1 MVAVRFEHVWKLF
14 GDNPVV
20 VDLDMDVH
28 DGEFL
33 VLVGASGCGKTTSLR
48 MLAGLERPSY
58 GSIWMDD
65 QNVTFLAPG
74 KRDIAMVF
82 QNYALYPTMSIE
94 KNLAFGPIVR
104 REDKRHL
111 RERVKETATVLGL
124 EDLLH
129 RSPRELSG
137 GQRQRVAL
145 GRALI
150 RQPRLFLLDEPLSN
164 LDAALRVQ
172 MREELIRLHQQL
184 AVTTVYVT
192 HDQVEAMTMGDRIT
206 LMDQGRL
213 VQIGTPAELY
223 DNPSNLNAAT
233 FIGTP
238 KMNVFG
244 GELMSADGLLSLR
257 MLGTTTSL
265 TSYQI
270 DQLRRS
276 ASSTV
281 TVGLRPVDLYWTP
294 EAPQGCIGRLR
305 CTAEIIEHLGSE
317 SFAIV
322 TCAGASLKARLS
334 RTARIAQGDD
344 LEFCFN
350 PGDLY
355 FFDSQS
361 HQSLLDRTLSEPTI
375 HPALDSASSSI

>member
-14 GDNPVV
+14 GDHPVV
-20 VDLDMDVH
+20 IDLDLDVR

-58 GSIWMDD
+58 GAIWMDER
-65 QNVTFLAPG
+65 NVTLLAPG
-74 KRDIAMVF
+74 ERDTAMVF
-82 QNYALYPTMSIE
+82 QNYALYPNMSIE
-94 KNLAFGPIVR
+94 KNLSFGPIVR
-104 REDKRHL
+104 GEDKRHL
-111 RERVKETATVLGL
+111 RERVKETAATLGL

-150 RQPRLFLLDEPLSN
+150 RQPQLFLLDEPLSN

-172 MREELIRLHQQL
+172 MREELIRLHQKL

-213 VQIGTPAELY
+213 VQVGTPAELY
-223 DNPSNLNAAT
+223 DNPSNLNAAM

-238 KMNVFG
+238 KMNIFA
-244 GELMSADGLLSLR
+244 GELTTASGLPALR
-257 MLGTTTSL
+257 LLGTTTAL
-265 TSYQI
+265 TSYQAQ
-270 DQLRRS
+270 QLKGS
-276 ASSTV
+276 ASTNL
-281 TVGLRPVDLYWTP
+281 TVGLRPVDLHWRP
-294 EAPQGCIGRLR
+294 EAPPGCTGSLR
-305 CTAEIIEHLGSE
+305 CTTDIIEHLGSE
-317 SFAIV
+317 SFAVV
-322 TCAGASLKARLS
+322 TCAG
-334 RTARIAQGDD
+334 
-344 LEFCFN
+344 E
-350 PGDLY
+350 
-355 FFDSQS
+355 
-361 HQSLLDRTLSEPTI
+361 
-375 HPALDSASSSI
+375 

>member
-1 MVAVRFEHVWKLF
+1 MVTVRFDHVWKLF

-20 VDLDMDVH
+20 VDLNMDVH

-58 GSIWMDD
+58 GSIWMDERD
-65 QNVTFLAPG
+65 VTPLAPG

-82 QNYALYPTMSIE
+82 QSYALYPTMSIE
-94 KNLAFGPIVR
+94 KNLSFGPTVR
-104 REDKRHL
+104 KEDKRYL
-111 RERVKETATVLGL
+111 RSRVKETAATLGL

-150 RQPRLFLLDEPLSN
+150 RQPKLFLLDEPLSN

-172 MREELIRLHQQL
+172 MREELIRIHQRL

-206 LMDQGRL
+206 LMDHGRL
-213 VQIGTPAELY
+213 IQIGTPADLY
-223 DNPSNLNAAT
+223 DNPSNLNAAL

-238 KMNVFG
+238 KMNIFN
-244 GELMSADGLLSLR
+244 GEL
-257 MLGTTTSL
+257 TTTDGAPTL
-265 TSYQI
+265 RILNTSVSPTAHQASQLSGSRTGQI
-270 DQLRRS
+270 
-276 ASSTV
+276 
-281 TVGLRPVDLYWTP
+281 TVGLRPVDLHWRP
-294 EAPQGCIGRLR
+294 EAPPGCTGSLQ
-305 CTAEIIEHLGSE
+305 CTTDIIEHLGSE

-322 TCAGASLKARLS
+322 SCAGESLKARLS
-334 RTARIAQGDD
+334 RSARIASGET

-350 PGDLY
+350 PSDLY
-355 FFDSQS
+355 FFDSESQR
-361 HQSLLDRTLSEPTI
+361 SLVERKPTEPLHHMAVNDMT
-375 HPALDSASSSI
+375 SAI